1 MGAPIGDR
9 GRRSRR
15 EEAAPRETDGPR
27 RSFHRGQLGRLG
39 RVLDL
44 AREVTGDFYRL
55 TAEAAGRLPYEVR
68 TLRQLERSEIRPAGV
83 LADVVRYEYRDTH
96 YQRKRDLYRIN
107 LQDHNI
113 LAALTEGPRIDFS
126 PFLLYILTHE
136 LVHVI
141 RFCRHEVPF
150 YLDPRPRQEEERRVH
165 ELTRRILERVPMR
178 GLGRVL
184 EGYRGMLEEFRA
196 R

>member
-1 MGAPIGDR
+1 MGAPAGDR
-9 GRRSRR
+9 GRGSRR
-15 EEAAPRETDGPR
+15 DGAVPQRPGPPR
-27 RSFHRGQLGRLG
+27 RTFHRGQLGRLG
-39 RVLDL
+39 RILNL

-55 TAEAAGRLPYEVR
+55 TAETAGLPYEVR

-83 LADVVRYEYRDTH
+83 LADVVRYEYRDAH

-113 LAALTEGPRIDFS
+113 LAALAEGPGLGFS

-141 RFCRHEVPF
+141 RFCRHEAPF

-165 ELTRRILERVPMR
+165 ELTRRMLERVPMR

-196 R
+196 V